1 MERSYTDNNGQISL
15 DYLIGVTIFL
25 LTFIFVF
32 AFIPGMF
39 SPFHS
44 NSDEIT
50 MAADRTAAVL
60 VENVLAAG
68 GAGDKQPCILDTAA
82 VNQFTSDL
90 SSPAT
95 STQIRQ
101 SLGLNTS
108 GSTQYNLEVVIEEQG
123 EPARVINNGQVP
135 GTTNVGQS
143 KRYVL
148 IRDHAGSGVDAYP
161 GRAAIITV
169 RVW

>member
-1 MERSYTDNNGQISL
+1 MERSYTDNSGQLSL
-15 DYLIGVTIFL
+15 DYLIGITIFL

-50 MAADRTAAVL
+50 MAADRAAAVL
-60 VENVLAAG
+60 VENVLATGSAG
-68 GAGDKQPCILDTAA
+68 NKQPCILDSATIA
-82 VNQFTSDL
+82 QFNTDL
-90 SSPAT
+90 SNPST
-95 STQIRQ
+95 STQLRQ
-101 SLGLNTS
+101 SLGLNMS
-108 GSTQYNLEVVIEEQG
+108 GTTQYNLEVVIEEQG
-123 EPARVINNGQVP
+123 KSAVVMNNGERP

-143 KRYVL
+143 KRYAL
-148 IRDHAGSGVDAYP
+148 IRDQTASGIDVYP
-161 GRAAIITV
+161 GRAAIVTV

>member
-50 MAADRTAAVL
+50 MAADRVAAVL
-60 VENVLAAG
+60 VENTLAIG
-68 GAGDKQPCILDTAA
+68 GPGDKQPCILDTA
-82 VNQFTSDL
+82 NISQFNTALSDPSTSSQL
-90 SSPAT
+90 
-95 STQIRQ
+95 RQ

-108 GSTQYNLEVVIEEQG
+108 SSTQYNLEVVIEEQG
-123 EPARVINNGQVP
+123 KPARVINNGEVP

-148 IRDHAGSGVDAYP
+148 VRDRTVAGIDSYP
-161 GRAAIITV
+161 GRAAIVTV